1 MSLIKLRFDDGDDD
15 DDEVIKVGE
24 VLEVWDQKP

>member
-24 VLEVWDQKP
+24 VLEVRDQKP